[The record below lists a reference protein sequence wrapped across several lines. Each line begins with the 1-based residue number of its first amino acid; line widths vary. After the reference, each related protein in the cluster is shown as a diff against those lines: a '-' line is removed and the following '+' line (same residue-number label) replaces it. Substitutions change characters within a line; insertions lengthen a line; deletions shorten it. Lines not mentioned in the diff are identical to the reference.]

1 MLRAVV
7 LGSRFGG
14 LATLTWLRRTF
25 SSQRLEITVVDQWT
39 EMVYRPGLVHAGMG
53 NPQQLGRYRFS
64 LLPLWRRLG
73 AQGIHDTVWAIDPS
87 RRRVVLA
94 SHPEIAYDVLFV
106 ATGVDPGWEA
116 IEGLSP
122 HRGGI
127 CEMHLA
133 RHTASRLQRW
143 RGGTL
148 LFAAGPLGLPR
159 ADKAVPLVGCECPL
173 IELAL
178 LTDGWLRRRGLRSRT
193 KLILATPASAVGEE
207 GGPRARTY
215 LTRLLRQREV
225 EVITRAEFRRVA
237 EDAVQIGERWV
248 QADAMVWIPPYTGST
263 LARRSGLADATGF
276 IPVNG
281 FGQHPD
287 WPEVYAVGDVAR
299 TVGPK
304 SGHAAMVQAR
314 VAVLHWASTVTR
326 RPLPSPYR
334 PLTLWAMELGQGQ
347 GLLVVSDVF
356 WGGQREFLYAGR
368 LPVAVKRLFNR
379 AYCLF
384 RGALPI
390 MP

>member
-25 SSQRLEITVVDQWT
+25 PSQRLEITVVDQWT
-39 EMVYRPGLVHAGMG
+39 EMVYRPGLVHAGMA
-53 NPQQLGRYRFS
+53 NPRQLERYRFS

-73 AQGIHDTVWAIDPS
+73 ARGIHDTVFTVDPS

-94 SHPEIAYDVLFV
+94 SYPEIAYDVLFV
-106 ATGVDPGWEA
+106 ATGVDPGWEEIA
-116 IEGLSP
+116 GLSP

-133 RHTASRLQRW
+133 RHTANWLQRW
-143 RGGTL
+143 AGGTL
-148 LFAAGPLGLPR
+148 LFAAGPLCLPQ
-159 ADKAVPLVGCECPL
+159 AGKTVPSVGCECPL
-173 IELAL
+173 LEVTL
-178 LTDGWLRRRGLRSRT
+178 LTDAWLRRRGLRART
-193 KLILATPASAVGEE
+193 KLILATPAAAVGEE
-207 GGPRARTY
+207 GGPKAQAY
-215 LTRLLRQREV
+215 LARLLRQREV
-225 EVITRAEFRRVA
+225 EVLTGAEFRRVA

-248 QADAMVWIPPYTGST
+248 QADAMVWIPPYAGSA
-263 LARRSGLADATGF
+263 LARRSGLADASGF

-287 WPEVYAVGDVAR
+287 WPEVYAVGDIAR
-299 TVGPK
+299 TTGPK

-314 VAVLHWASTVTR
+314 VAVLHWASTVTH
-326 RPLPSPYR
+326 RPPPAPYR

-356 WGGQREFLYAGR
+356 WGGRREFFYAGR
-368 LPVAVKRLFNR
+368 LPVALKRLFNQ
-379 AYCLF
+379 AYC
-384 RGALPI
+384 R
-390 MP
+390 